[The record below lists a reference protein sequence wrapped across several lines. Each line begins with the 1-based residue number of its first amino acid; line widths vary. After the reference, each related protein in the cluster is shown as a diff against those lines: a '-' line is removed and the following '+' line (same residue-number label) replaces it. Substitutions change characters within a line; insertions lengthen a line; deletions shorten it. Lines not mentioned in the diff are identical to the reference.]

1 MGYDRFIIPKY
12 GVVPKSV
19 MPESANSSNS
29 RDLNNYLNKL
39 LRKDAVV
46 LRKMVAQGET
56 LDAIEERKKK
66 C

>member
-1 MGYDRFIIPKY
+1 
-12 GVVPKSV
+12 

-46 LRKMVAQGET
+46 LREMVAQGET
-56 LDAIEERKKK
+56 LDAIEEKKKK